1 MAASPHPDSNA
12 TELLDEHTASVLE
25 AAPALAHENAKATV
39 IDLEGDELAPHN
51 EEEEEDDDSSLSQD
65 DSDGHDDDH
74 PHTGDGAEKDSIE
87 QKLDEEMLPI
97 SLNLKNGDWHFRDQ
111 LLWAI
116 KLPSDML
123 GHECQDYIE
132 YNLNDPLIDVF
143 SLRTAED
150 MDFPVGFD
158 ASIARSIRAQ
168 LMTLIPIVWKERQAL
183 AVQERR
189 NMNAQRRTS
198 SQDAP
203 NGAQSILARLAKG
216 SSLTDEDWTKAIAT
230 TPEFPLNAVRKMF
243 AGVGGEV
250 VKEGENATI
259 EADDDVNNIGED
271 EAATMK
277 KRKKLQEEE
286 NTGRRKRKRG
296 TAFEAHVLFDE
307 RISIKLNL
315 TIAGVQL
322 QDQFDWDPATP
333 AYWTEI
339 FARRLATELGLPR
352 EFELAI
358 ASEIRRQVLGYLG
371 ASSHQVPPDWAH
383 GHSLSSS
390 SGNLNGFG
398 LTSSTGISA
407 SSMDTADSSSAPSL
421 QSSAL
426 ISSSGA
432 VSRRG
437 GKSEM
442 AGHIPTRSLP
452 ILSLHNVIRAPAAC
466 ASYAPH
472 LSAHADSKIEWEKAL
487 QRQAARTQR
496 PSSSS
501 QSASSGSSQSN
512 LASSQGLK
520 PTSSPAPQPN
530 RLR

>member
-1 MAASPHPDSNA
+1 MAASPHPDGNA
-12 TELLDEHTASVLE
+12 TEILDDHTASDFD
-25 AAPALAHENAKATV
+25 AGPALAHENAKDTV
-39 IDLEGDELAPHN
+39 IELEREELVRNN

-65 DSDGHDDDH
+65 DSDGHDDDGA
-74 PHTGDGAEKDSIE
+74 HTGDGAEKDSIE
-87 QKLDEEMLPI
+87 QKLDEETLPI
-97 SLNLKNGDWHFRDQ
+97 SLNLKNGEWHFKDQ

-116 KLPSDML
+116 KLPSDIL
-123 GHECQDYIE
+123 GQECQDYVE

-143 SLRTAED
+143 ALRTAED

-189 NMNAQRRTS
+189 NINAQRRTS
-198 SQDAP
+198 TLDAP
-203 NGAQSILARLAKG
+203 NGAQTLLARLAKG
-216 SSLTDEDWTKAIAT
+216 STLTDEDWTKAIAT
-230 TPEFPLNAVRKMF
+230 TPEYPLNAVRKMF
-243 AGVGGEV
+243 AGIGGEA
-250 VKEGENATI
+250 VKEGENAAI
-259 EADDDVNNIGED
+259 EAEDDVINVGED
-271 EAATMK
+271 EAANAK

-315 TIAGVQL
+315 AIAGVQL

-352 EFELAI
+352 EFEFAI

-371 ASSHQVPPDWAH
+371 ASSHQLPPDWVH
-383 GHSLSSS
+383 GPSLSSS
-390 SGNLNGFG
+390 SGNLAGFG
-398 LTSSTGISA
+398 LTSSTGIS
-407 SSMDTADSSSAPSL
+407 SSTMDVDGSSSAPSL
-421 QSSAL
+421 TSSTL
-426 ISSSGA
+426 TGSSGA

-466 ASYAPH
+466 ASFAPH
-472 LSAHADSKIEWEKAL
+472 LSAHADSKVAWEKAV
-487 QRQAARTQR
+487 QRQATRTQR
-496 PSSSS
+496 PSSAS
-501 QSASSGSSQSN
+501 QSSSSAPSQTN
-512 LASSQGLK
+512 LTSSQGLK
-520 PTSSPAPQPN
+520 PSSSPATQPA
-530 RLR
+530 RPR